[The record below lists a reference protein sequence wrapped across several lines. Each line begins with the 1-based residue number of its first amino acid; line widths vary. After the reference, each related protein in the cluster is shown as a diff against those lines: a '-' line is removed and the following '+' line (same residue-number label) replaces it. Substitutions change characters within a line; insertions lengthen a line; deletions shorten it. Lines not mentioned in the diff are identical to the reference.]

1 MASEQDSATKAS
13 EAAPLPSD
21 ETRGA
26 AEENGAKQTA
36 LHSRIGLVLG
46 PCVFL
51 LILLIVDLDPSNPL
65 VTRMAAVIA
74 WMAIW
79 WITEAIPLAATAL
92 LPIVL
97 FPLLGLMRGRAQSA
111 AGLIDEQGANLPSG
125 VALSDLD
132 IVYPNVA
139 GQYMDWIILLYLGGF
154 IIATA
159 VEKWNL
165 HKRIALSILRLI
177 GGKPQ
182 RLVLG
187 FMVAT
192 AFLSMWLSNTATAM
206 MMMPMGMSLV
216 LLYEELN
223 AKTLAAGGSVD
234 SRAPNFAL
242 TLLLGIAYS
251 ASIGGV
257 ATLIGTPPNGVLVT
271 QMGQL
276 FPDAPEFAFMTWM
289 SFALPMSIV
298 FLLASWVLLTRFVF
312 PLPATTPFS
321 GKEFIAQE
329 IEKLGPMTIEER
341 RVRGVFV
348 TVAVLW
354 MTRKERLFGA
364 DVDIFGWSYY
374 LDKLLVQLG
383 ASPISSLIDDGTVS
397 IAMALTL
404 FVIPASKQV
413 GGRLMDWADTKRL
426 PWGIL
431 LLFGG
436 GLAIAKGF
444 STSGLGNYMAAQLQ
458 LVLGDAS
465 PLAIVVSTVG
475 FITLLT
481 EVSSNVATI
490 SLALPIMAS
499 LAQAIEVQPLLLII
513 PTTLAASC
521 AFMLPVSTPPN
532 AIIFASGRV
541 PIGKMVMAG
550 IWLDILSVFIVT
562 GFVYTLGHVAY
573 DVLGAFP
580 AWAAG

>member
-1 MASEQDSATKAS
+1 MTVQAELGENESVET
-13 EAAPLPSD
+13 PL
-21 ETRGA
+21 R
-26 AEENGAKQTA
+26 
-36 LHSRIGLVLG
+36 SRIGLFLG
-46 PCVFL
+46 PAAFL
-51 LILLIVDLDPSNPL
+51 FMLFFVELDPSNPM

-79 WITEAIPLAATAL
+79 WITEAIPLSATAL

-97 FPLLGLMRGRAQSA
+97 FPLLGIMRGRAQSA
-111 AGLIDEQGANLPSG
+111 AGLIDAEGAGLPSG

-139 GQYMDWIILLYLGGF
+139 AQYMDWIILLYLGGF

-165 HKRIALSILRLI
+165 HKRIALSILRII
-177 GGKPQ
+177 GGKPH

-223 AKTLAAGGSVD
+223 EKTRLAGGHVD
-234 SRAPNFAL
+234 ARAPNFAL
-242 TLLLGIAYS
+242 NLLLGIAYS

-289 SFALPMSIV
+289 SFALPMSLV
-298 FLLASWVLLTRFVF
+298 FLLTSWVLLTRFVF

-321 GKEFIAQE
+321 GKEFIAEE
-329 IEKLGPMTIEER
+329 IEKLGPITTEER
-341 RVRGVFV
+341 RVRGVFIA
-348 TVAVLW
+348 VAVLW
-354 MTRKERLFGA
+354 MTRKERLFGE

-374 LDKLLVQLG
+374 LDRLFEKFG
-383 ASPISSLIDDGTVS
+383 AAPISSLIDDGTVS

-404 FVIPASKQV
+404 FIIPASKSV
-413 GGRLMDWADTKRL
+413 GGRLMDWEDTKNV

-444 STSGLGNYMAAQLQ
+444 STSGLGTYMASQLQ
-458 LVLGDAS
+458 VLLGDAS
-465 PLAIVVSTVG
+465 PFAIVLSTVG

-499 LAQAIEVQPLLLII
+499 LSQAIAVHPLLLII

-532 AIIFASGRV
+532 AIIYASGRV
-541 PIGKMVMAG
+541 PITKMVIAG
-550 IWLDILSVFIVT
+550 LWLDLLSVIIVT
-562 GFVYTLGHVAY
+562 AFVYTLGHVAF
-573 DVLGAFP
+573 DVLGDFP
-580 AWAAG
+580 SWAAP

>member
-1 MASEQDSATKAS
+1 MTVQAELGENESVET
-13 EAAPLPSD
+13 PL
-21 ETRGA
+21 R
-26 AEENGAKQTA
+26 
-36 LHSRIGLVLG
+36 SRIGLFLG
-46 PCVFL
+46 PAAFL
-51 LILLIVDLDPSNPL
+51 FMLFFVELDPSNPM
-65 VTRMAAVIA
+65 VTRMAAVIT

-79 WITEAIPLAATAL
+79 WITEAIPLSATAL

-97 FPLLGLMRGRAQSA
+97 FPLLGIMRGRAQSA
-111 AGLIDEQGANLPSG
+111 AGLIDAEGAGLPSG

-139 GQYMDWIILLYLGGF
+139 AQYMDWIILLYLGGF

-165 HKRIALSILRLI
+165 HKRIALSILRII
-177 GGKPQ
+177 GGKPH

-223 AKTLAAGGSVD
+223 EKTRLAGGQVD
-234 SRAPNFAL
+234 ARAPNFAL

-289 SFALPMSIV
+289 SFALPMSLV
-298 FLLASWVLLTRFVF
+298 FLLTSWVLLTRFVF

-321 GKEFIAQE
+321 GKEFIAEE
-329 IEKLGPMTIEER
+329 IEKLGPITTEER
-341 RVRGVFV
+341 RVRGVFIA
-348 TVAVLW
+348 VAVLW
-354 MTRKERLFGA
+354 MTRKERLFGE

-374 LDKLLVQLG
+374 LDRLFEKFG
-383 ASPISSLIDDGTVS
+383 AAPISSLIDDGTVS

-404 FVIPASKQV
+404 FIIPASKSV
-413 GGRLMDWADTKRL
+413 GGRLMDWEDTKNV

-444 STSGLGNYMAAQLQ
+444 STSGLGTYMASQLQ
-458 LVLGDAS
+458 VLLGDAS
-465 PLAIVVSTVG
+465 PFAIVISTVG

-499 LAQAIEVQPLLLII
+499 LSQAIAVHPLLLII

-532 AIIFASGRV
+532 AIIYASGRV
-541 PIGKMVMAG
+541 PITKMVIAG
-550 IWLDILSVFIVT
+550 LWLDLLSVIIVT
-562 GFVYTLGHVAY
+562 AFVYTLGHVAF
-573 DVLGAFP
+573 DVLGDFP
-580 AWAAG
+580 SWAAP